1 MTTPDIPVDTS
12 PVLAAAG
19 VDFDDPSGN
28 EAEQALRASVPA
40 FRDMRRVLPAA
51 RMKRQME
58 LARFAASLPE
68 SMRDAEGDGGSLDL
82 ADFDDETATAIADV
96 FERMQDMVLNDA
108 ADRDEMT
115 EWLLDAAEAG
125 QGNEALQVAF
135 SQLAQTLG
143 N

>member
-28 EAEQALRASVPA
+28 EAEQALRASCPQ
-40 FRDMRRVLPAA
+40 FRDMRRVLPAE
-51 RMKRQME
+51 RMRRQME

-68 SMRDAEGDGGSLDL
+68 SMRDAEGDGSLDL
-82 ADFDDETATAIADV
+82 ADFDDETATAIAAV

-125 QGNEALQVAF
+125 QGNEALQIAF
-135 SQLAQTLG
+135 SELAQTLG